1 MGGYPC
7 LNKKLWGIGFP
18 RLSAGHMTDGLRSD
32 ELLQFDFSY
41 RCPVRLF
48 LAARQK
54 SGDLTQRRFFSD
66 FKHRSPH
73 KFPSVRKNSYVS
85 LKFLTTQANV

>member
-7 LNKKLWGIGFP
+7 SNEKLWGIGFQ

-41 RCPVRLF
+41 RCPVRRF
-48 LAARQK
+48 LATRQK